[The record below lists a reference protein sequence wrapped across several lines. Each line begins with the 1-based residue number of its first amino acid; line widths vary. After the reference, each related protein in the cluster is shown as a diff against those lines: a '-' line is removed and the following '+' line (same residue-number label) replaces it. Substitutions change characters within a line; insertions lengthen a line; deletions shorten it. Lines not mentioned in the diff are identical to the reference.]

1 MCKFVYDFYA
11 QKVAAMS
18 EMARSKMPL
27 GMGKEVSL
35 SKPTGR
41 TGQHPADDHDSD
53 DDMEGKSALKE
64 IVNEIQDWKLKKK
77 LTQGFAEK

>member
-11 QKVAAMS
+11 RKVASLTEIARTKMKL
-18 EMARSKMPL
+18 EMD
-27 GMGKEVSL
+27 KEVAL

-53 DDMEGKSALKE
+53 DEMDGGGKKSALKA
-64 IVNEIQDWKLKKK
+64 IVNEIQ
-77 LTQGFAEK
+77 E